1 MGSRALESKVLTTVE
16 QRVSHGAEGSW
27 RPGVAERQ
35 YSNIWN
41 NAGEQSGPSAGGPRG
56 GGGSEGRQSQLTRGK
71 NPAPSRAGRRCLG
84 RPGEHSGR
92 WVCKAEAGRRARWPG
107 FPLWP
112 GSCVNVE
119 GTSGDALFLP
129 QA

>member
-27 RPGVAERQ
+27 RPGAAERQ

-56 GGGSEGRQSQLTRGK
+56 EGGSEGRQVSAHQREEPCTEQSWPPVPGPPWGAQRAVGVQGGGRALGTLAGIPALAGELCERG
-71 NPAPSRAGRRCLG
+71 R
-84 RPGEHSGR
+84 HQ
-92 WVCKAEAGRRARWPG
+92 W
-107 FPLWP
+107 
-112 GSCVNVE
+112 
-119 GTSGDALFLP
+119 
-129 QA
+129 